1 MGGLTLLI
9 LLSPFIVLAIDDMSP
24 GFLAGCVDILKG
36 GKR

>member
-9 LLSPFIVLAIDDMSP
+9 LLSPFIVLAIDEFHP
-24 GFLAGCVDILKG
+24 GFADMCIDIVKG

>member
-9 LLSPFIVLAIDDMSP
+9 LLAPFIVLAIDEFHP
-24 GFLAGCVDILKG
+24 GFLDVCMDIVKG